1 MHRLLY
7 FSTASVMAN
16 PTLERKIQRLL
27 ELGVSRSAAKSALK
41 ASKLDVEE
49 VRERVISYE

>member
-7 FSTASVMAN
+7 FRTAPVMAN